1 MSWATLCNLLET
13 FNFYFYCIFVLPFFL
28 RGRGVGAGDKMDY
41 FSLAFPKAKHEK
53 RIWLPIIYLG
63 DDLRKHQVGRRDMR
77 KGREKR

>member
-1 MSWATLCNLLET
+1 M
-13 FNFYFYCIFVLPFFL
+13 
-28 RGRGVGAGDKMDY
+28 GAGDKMDY

>member
-1 MSWATLCNLLET
+1 MQPLGDFQFLFLL
-13 FNFYFYCIFVLPFFL
+13 YFCFAFFFFA
-28 RGRGVGAGDKMDY
+28 GRGSGDKMDY

-63 DDLRKHQVGRRDMR
+63 DDLRKHQEGRRDMR